1 MAAANDTNF
10 DEVEVRVREMVPE
23 YGRIYKEC
31 NDLIRTRRPPPLGA
45 AHPETTAAADADL
58 SSGRRPC
65 R

>member
-31 NDLIRTRRPPPLGA
+31 NDLIRTRRPLHWAPRIPKPPRRPTLTFR
-45 AHPETTAAADADL
+45 P
-58 SSGRRPC
+58 GRRPC